1 MPNFEEIWPSGKAKK
16 DTFKG
21 PERGP
26 AYYLHAMQ
34 VAIPGER
41 DKKFSTVGKPKV
53 QHSLFL
59 IDG

>member
-41 DKKFSTVGKPKV
+41 DKIFTTIGRPKV
-53 QHSLFL
+53 LA
-59 IDG
+59 